1 MDADYDIF
9 EIVKV
14 LPNFRLFD
22 AEFYQRN
29 YCTNHGKPLTPG
41 YYVVTWP
48 EAVRVRRFNGHAA
61 FHGPFRSRKKAQKF
75 LTAMHNHQYTLI
87 MQPQNS
93 SFDYKDVIPKEER
106 QVA

>member
-1 MDADYDIF
+1 MDAYYDIY

-14 LPNFRLFD
+14 LPKFQLFD

-48 EAVRVRRFNGHAA
+48 EAVKVRRFNEHAA
-61 FHGPFRSRKKAQKF
+61 FHGPFKHRQGAQKL
-75 LTAMHNHQYTLI
+75 LTAMYNHQYTLVT
-87 MQPQNS
+87 QLQNS
-93 SFDYKDVIPKEER
+93 VFDYKDVIPKVES